1 MKLTCDP
8 DLDDLQLRPAVPVE
22 GASVDPVVV
31 EGRRPSDKAQVG
43 LEGELELLLGKK
55 SRVFHLLTSTWL
67 PAGGGGDLV

>member
-43 LEGELELLLGKK
+43 LEGEPEFLLEKN
-55 SRVFHLLTSTWL
+55 RVFHVLTSTWL

>member
-8 DLDDLQLRPAVPVE
+8 DLDDLHVRPAVPVE

-43 LEGELELLLGKK
+43 LEGEPEFLLGKK
-55 SRVFHLLTSTWL
+55 FFMCWRPPGCQLEAGETWCR
-67 PAGGGGDLV
+67 